1 MGVLSANA
9 CLETN
14 QCDKGECS
22 KRPLCPV
29 REKEQGDSFPQ
40 QYWSG
45 LGPKEPASELERVVN
60 KNIRL
65 SGRFLPKGWGNGL
78 HKPLGIPG
86 FPHSQ
91 SSPFPVCVLPGSRCC
106 CLLQHMSHCADVLG
120 LNQNQI
126 ALVRLQANSAICQ
139 TQKCPLV

>member
-1 MGVLSANA
+1 MTKENVQEAPVS
-9 CLETN
+9 CKR
-14 QCDKGECS
+14 KGT
-22 KRPLCPV
+22 
-29 REKEQGDSFPQ
+29 GNSFPQ

-86 FPHSQ
+86 FPHS
-91 SSPFPVCVLPGSRCC
+91 VLPRFLSVFCRAPGVAVCSNT
-106 CLLQHMSHCADVLG
+106 CLIAADVLG
-120 LNQNQI
+120 LNKNQI
-126 ALVRLQANSAICQ
+126 ALVRLQADSAICQ